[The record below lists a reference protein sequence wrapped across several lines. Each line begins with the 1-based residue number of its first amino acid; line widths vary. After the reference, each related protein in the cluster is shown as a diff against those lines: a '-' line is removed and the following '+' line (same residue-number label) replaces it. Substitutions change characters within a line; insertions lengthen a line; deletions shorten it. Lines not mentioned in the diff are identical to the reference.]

1 MGAELAT
8 SPRNETQLKEATPVW
23 RLRGLN
29 LPAADSVPAAAQSHH
44 ASINLSPGLVLT
56 EIAQALMSADWHIG
70 I

>member
-29 LPAADSVPAAAQSHH
+29 LQADDSAPAAAQSHH
-44 ASINLSPGLVLT
+44 VLIKSP
-56 EIAQALMSADWHIG
+56 AR
-70 I
+70 